1 MVLLFIIANR
11 YWAVTDIDYAHQR
24 TSKRIGIMIFVI
36 WLLSFLVSIAPL
48 LGWKDPEW
56 NDRIV
61 KDMECIVS
69 QDIGYQ
75 IFATASSFYVP
86 LLVILFLYW
95 RIFLTARK
103 RIRKRQQVRIKII
116 IYTSINAFPT
126 ISIIQSVG
134 RIFLHTHIPSPLYDD
149 LYLSFASNIQRIV
162 DRF

>member
-1 MVLLFIIANR
+1 MIANR

-103 RIRKRQQVRIKII
+103 RIRKRQQVRINFFFYIKSMLFQP
-116 IYTSINAFPT
+116 YPSIRLVSYFST
-126 ISIIQSVG
+126 HSIS
-134 RIFLHTHIPSPLYDD
+134 FKL
-149 LYLSFASNIQRIV
+149 
-162 DRF
+162 